1 MTLKSQSV
9 CVSKFWV
16 GGSTALGNSLC
27 PSVSKAL
34 RPRKSSL
41 STGPFGPWLIERS
54 SRACPSGTLRSEK
67 RGSAASRSPPTSPRM
82 PSRTCA
88 SCKAA
93 LHPCPEA
100 PPELCAASPRSTMR
114 PSALWYVLHFVTVFI
129 DGVWS
134 MNCCAASR
142 VTSPL
147 SAGKAPLRRSR
158 TCPASVAFM
167 SDPSSSLSPQLTNT
181 HPCLPPVVLLRS
193 GTQKKPTR
201 CLAPDGSSTDPLIA
215 CTAEGSRE
223 LGILRCKIF

>member
-1 MTLKSQSV
+1 MPL
-9 CVSKFWV
+9 WH
-16 GGSTALGNSLC
+16 
-27 PSVSKAL
+27 P
-34 RPRKSSL
+34 
-41 STGPFGPWLIERS
+41 
-54 SRACPSGTLRSEK
+54 TLREK
-67 RGSAASRSPPTSPRM
+67 GERRVQVPPNLPKDAVQDLRVLQGRVA
-82 PSRTCA
+82 P
-88 SCKAA
+88 
-93 LHPCPEA
+93 LPEA